1 MPMSGHVFSVAMVI
15 VIGVVALVVT
25 GGVAL
30 WVLPLALV
38 ALAPIFLWPLLKA
51 GRDIKLG
58 AEEPAGVPSTSQASY
73 NPQMDPGERG

>member
-1 MPMSGHVFSVAMVI
+1 MSGYVFSAAMVI
-15 VIGVVALVVT
+15 ALGVVALIVT
-25 GGVAL
+25 GGLAL

-51 GRDIKLG
+51 GRDLKLG

-73 NPQMDPGERG
+73 NPQMDPSDRM